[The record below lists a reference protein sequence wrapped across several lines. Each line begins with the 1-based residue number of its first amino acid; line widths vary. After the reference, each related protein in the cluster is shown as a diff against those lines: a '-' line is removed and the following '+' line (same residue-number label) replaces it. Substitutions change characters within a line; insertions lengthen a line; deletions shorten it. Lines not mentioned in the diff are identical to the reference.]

1 MKKSKLRNIIKESIK
16 ELMNEQFLPL
26 AFPTT
31 TVGQGNDIA
40 YVQIKSCSGGYT
52 HQACLNNHSQ
62 YEIGHQFKFYDV
74 NQNVRTGYLDNIV
87 ASGEGSCPSN
97 ILGAGQYLFNPI
109 EALYVGACENNP
121 NAGSSNTTFS
131 LDNIEDAISLSQ
143 TGGNIPNFSFKVCQ
157 LTAAPAGPISDPQ
170 SLGAGDGC
178 FNYAISN
185 PTTDELESFLPLV
198 GAEGY
203 FPSGNNSCEAACIAP
218 EPEFQSIGDT
228 EYDPGFFD
236 GGINPG
242 PGNAADQGEETGFQF
257 PEGFDPAD
265 WMNSW
270 VLNLYPYL
278 DSDMSGVCDFLSE
291 RISTWTNQ
299 YESAGPLYQNQLVF
313 KIQAAYMIQSYLPCS
328 GSLEEQ
334 AMGVSLP
341 SNLTSLINSIA
352 KKTASNLMKSLE
364 QKTRMKKLAN
374 IPMDKPMNTI
384 KPLDK
389 PEEKGKI

>member
-40 YVQIKSCSGGYT
+40 HVHIYYCSGEPVGI

-74 NQNVRTGYLDNIV
+74 NQNVKTGYLDNII
-87 ASGEGSCPSN
+87 ASGEGSCPPS
-97 ILGAGQYLFNPI
+97 ILGTGQYLFNPI
-109 EALYVGACENNP
+109 EDLYVGACENNP

-270 VLNLYPYL
+270 VSNLYQYL
-278 DSDMSGVCDFLSE
+278 GSDMSGVCDFLSE

-299 YESAGPLYQNQLVF
+299 YESAGPLYQNQLVL
-313 KIQAAYMIQSYLPCS
+313 KIQAAYMIQSYLPCD
-328 GSLEEQ
+328 GSAGLPMLSEQ
-334 AMGVSLP
+334 KAMKALP
-341 SNLTSLINSIA
+341 SNLTSLIKNLA

-364 QKTRMKKLAN
+364 QKTRMQKLAG
-374 IPMDKPMNTI
+374 IPADKPMDKP
-384 KPLDK
+384 
-389 PEEKGKI
+389 EKI